1 METTS
6 PERRGIVVVTGA
18 AGAIGTSLCRALGSN
33 YTVVGL
39 DRVESPEA
47 DDAIVFDLTSE
58 DSVREAVSRLEARHG
73 RRIESCIHLAAY
85 FDFTGED
92 KPLYDEINVRGTRR
106 LLQALRG
113 LDVQQ
118 FVYSST
124 MLVHAPCRPGERIDE
139 SWPLGPRWRYPL
151 SKLQTEDVIRAEH
164 GSIPVVLLRL
174 AGVYGEASVVPTIAN
189 QIARIY
195 ERAPLS
201 HLYSGDVRTGQ
212 STLHA
217 DDMIDAF
224 ARAVQRRSE
233 LPDFVEILVGEEDVM
248 GYAELQDR
256 IGCLIHGEEEWRTLS
271 LPKPIAKAGAW
282 AQLKLEPVI
291 PDALDQG
298 RKPFIRPFMVELAD
312 DHYALDTSRARELLG
327 WTPRHRFREALPALV
342 ESLER
347 DPGGWYR
354 KNGVAPPPWL
364 EAAAEPGAE
373 MADHPDAVRTRH
385 EHLFREQHANFL
397 WAHFL
402 NVAIGCWLMLAPS
415 ILGYQSA
422 AMTRSDVISGGLLLV
437 LALGSLSWRAAPLR
451 WGAALVG
458 LWLLVAPLLFWAPTS
473 AAYLNG
479 TLLGAAAIGL
489 AAASRPPPGVSP
501 IAALTGPTV
510 PPGWTASPSSWL
522 QRLPIIV
529 LAFVGLF
536 CSMYMTAYQLGH
548 VDRIWDPFFPG
559 GPNAPNG
566 TAAVITSDISRAFP
580 VPDAGLGAVVYTLE
594 ILLGIVGS
602 RERWRT
608 MPWVV
613 ASFGFLI
620 VPLGIVSIVFIV
632 IQPILIGTWCALCL
646 IAAAAMLLQIAYS
659 ANELVA
665 TGQFL
670 ARRRRAGRPWLRIFF
685 TGDTDVHQRR
695 PGETPAAPSLRRDF
709 ERSPARILRDMWR
722 EGVTPPW
729 TLVACALIGIWQ
741 MFTRMTLGTEGDM
754 ANADHLIGSLAV
766 TVSVIAWA
774 EVARAVRYLNVALGV
789 ALLITPF
796 VHQPGDAATVA
807 SFVAGVLLIA
817 AALPRGP
824 VRARYGSWER
834 LIV

>member
-1 METTS
+1 MESTP
-6 PERRGIVVVTGA
+6 PEQRSIVVVTGA
-18 AGAIGTSLCRALGSN
+18 AGAIGTSLCRALKPH

-39 DRVESPEA
+39 DRVESDEA
-47 DDAIVFDLTSE
+47 DDSIVFDLTSD
-58 DSVREAVSRLEARHG
+58 DSVREAVGRLEAHHG
-73 RRIESCIHLAAY
+73 RRVESCIHLAAY

-92 KPLYDEINVRGTRR
+92 NPLYDEINVRGTRR
-106 LLQALRG
+106 LLRALRE
-113 LDVQQ
+113 LDVRQ

-124 MLVHAPCRPGERIDE
+124 MLVHAPCSPDQRIDE

-151 SKLQTEDVIRAEH
+151 SKLATEEVIRAEH
-164 GSIPVVLLRL
+164 GDIPVVVLRL
-174 AGVYGEASVVPTIAN
+174 AGLYDEASVVPTIAN

-217 DDMIDAF
+217 EDMLDAF
-224 ARAVQRRSE
+224 ARVVERRGE
-233 LPDFVEILVGEEDVM
+233 LPDFVEIVVGEEQVM

-271 LPKPIAKAGAW
+271 LPKPLAKVGAW

-312 DHYALDTSRARELLG
+312 DHYALDTSRASELLG
-327 WTPRHRFREALPALV
+327 WTPRHSFRETLPALV

-347 DPGGWYR
+347 DPHGWYR
-354 KNGVAPPPWL
+354 KNGVLPPPWL
-364 EAAAEPGAE
+364 EAATEPGAE
-373 MADHPDAVRTRH
+373 MGDHPDTVRTRY
-385 EHLFREQHANFL
+385 ERRFRDQHASFL

-402 NVAIGCWLMLAPS
+402 NVAIGCWLMLAPF
-415 ILGYQSA
+415 ILGYESA
-422 AMTRSDVISGGLLLV
+422 AMSRSDVVSGVLLAA

-458 LWLLVAPLLFWAPTS
+458 VWLLMAPLLFWAPTP
-473 AAYLNG
+473 AAYLND

-501 IAALTGPTV
+501 AAALTGPTV
-510 PPGWTASPSSWL
+510 PPGWTTSPSSWL

-566 TAAVITSDISRAFP
+566 TAAVITSDISKAFP

-594 ILLGIVGS
+594 ILLGIIGS
-602 RERWRT
+602 PRRWRT

-620 VPLGIVSIVFIV
+620 VPLGIVSITFIV

-646 IAAAAMLLQIAYS
+646 IAAAAMLLQITYS

-670 ARRRRAGRPWLRIFF
+670 LRRRRAGRPWLRIFF
-685 TGDTDVHQRR
+685 TGDTDVHQPR
-695 PGETPAAPSLRRDF
+695 PGDMSATASLSRDF
-709 ERSPARILRDMWR
+709 ERSPAQILHDMLS

-729 TLVACALIGIWQ
+729 TLVACALIGLWL
-741 MFTRMTLGTEGDM
+741 MFTRLTLGTEGSM
-754 ANADHLIGSLAV
+754 ANADHLIGSLVV

-789 ALLITPF
+789 SLLITPF
-796 VHQPGDAATVA
+796 VYQPGDGATVA

-817 AALPRGP
+817 ATLPRGH
-824 VRARYGSWER
+824 VHGRYGSWER
-834 LIV
+834 LMV